1 MESFVKSLREFLHV
15 TNLDKEKIHLIG
27 CSYGGAVAGLFAH
40 DYPEIIENLVLL
52 CPAMKTP
59 IPTNATKKLMDGDYS
74 CLIPNSGS
82 DLKNIALLVSNK
94 SHSYPFFPKTIMNT
108 FFDLH
113 YPIEKRQLIQNR
125 TIIFL
130 KYI

>member
-59 IPTNATKKLMDGDYS
+59 IPTNATKKLMDGDYTS
-74 CLIPNSGS
+74 LIPQNGKQLANT
-82 DLKNIALLVSNK
+82 LKLISVRFKVKYLPSKIMDSYINLSYTPQKRKLLSKSN
-94 SHSYPFFPKTIMNT
+94 
-108 FFDLH
+108 
-113 YPIEKRQLIQNR
+113 
-125 TIIFL
+125 
-130 KYI
+130 YI